1 MDPFKNLSLSPSSLA
16 LSVPL
21 LDSSDEASDER
32 TSFVRSAKSQ
42 RKYGSTTSGSSMN
55 DSLSPSRFH
64 PSCHMEHRVQPG
76 ETLAGIALRYQT
88 TMEHIKRINKMWT
101 SDTLFLRETLLVP
114 CPAEDFPAGTEAF
127 ARLMIE
133 NETNGTVFP
142 TLDASCTEIPS
153 VFSEVSL
160 RSMKNNPELARTSS
174 ASSASSTSID
184 CDKNIHDYLGDID
197 SQIKEAKSKAQK
209 LQKTRLDVRQIN
221 FNRLLMFIAGILL
234 FSVAPTLC
242 KKVIFH
248 YTTGTLVGVLGS
260 ILIIVY
266 LTSRIIPKKSGAYA
280 VLIGGSSIVFYLIR
294 SLWEN
299 MYSVLREYHYY
310 VIAYLAASSVIS
322 FAFCYRFG
330 PVTNTRT
337 INLLQ
342 WSLQLC
348 GLYLV
353 FESSEHKEGA
363 MAIILVTVV
372 SHNFPGAWWAR
383 CQTLWFKRFPPTV
396 RLLTEDEYVDQT
408 RIETERGLKEL
419 REFSRSPQC
428 NAWKTMNRLKDPL
441 RMRTKPSPRCIEF
454 VSTPPKN
461 NRNRRSSR
469 FAEFVEGKSHLSD
482 REVLDYET
490 TAYRE
495 SETWTDD
502 ESDEE

>member
-1 MDPFKNLSLSPSSLA
+1 MSSAVLRSLIGKTVLFVVILVSFSNHVFCAIRAVKAGNAPNQYNIKPANIYNVSNDHSEE
-16 LSVPL
+16 L
-21 LDSSDEASDER
+21 LTIFCWPGDS
-32 TSFVRSAKSQ
+32 K
-42 RKYGSTTSGSSMN
+42 
-55 DSLSPSRFH
+55 
-64 PSCHMEHRVQPG
+64 
-76 ETLAGIALRYQT
+76 
-88 TMEHIKRINKMWT
+88 
-101 SDTLFLRETLLVP
+101 
-114 CPAEDFPAGTEAF
+114 
-127 ARLMIE
+127 
-133 NETNGTVFP
+133 TVFGLWKTATVYLTIKDDNFNIYKGENASHVVHLHELLQQSWFSFLP
-142 TLDASCTEIPS
+142 WKEKSISVSPFNMSCTG
-153 VFSEVSL
+153 VFS
-160 RSMKNNPELARTSS
+160 
-174 ASSASSTSID
+174 
-184 CDKNIHDYLGDID
+184 
-197 SQIKEAKSKAQK
+197 KSEF
-209 LQKTRLDVRQIN
+209 LLRLDVRQIN

-441 RMRTKPSPRCIEF
+441 R
-454 VSTPPKN
+454 
-461 NRNRRSSR
+461 